1 MTEGDSK
8 WIMLWSCIGVSLVYY
23 VTPEDTEGRL
33 ISFFPF
39 SDQQLT
45 LRSYAYFAVVY
56 ASKMLYVLTVSEFA
70 EKTKRHRITFQI
82 LFFMEIAAMV
92 NFLTRYGTDFIPGI
106 DMTSIR
112 VFVVTIAAGVNI
124 ILNRRNLKY
133 ENR

>member
-1 MTEGDSK
+1 
-8 WIMLWSCIGVSLVYY
+8 
-23 VTPEDTEGRL
+23 
-33 ISFFPF
+33 
-39 SDQQLT
+39 
-45 LRSYAYFAVVY
+45 
-56 ASKMLYVLTVSEFA
+56 MLYVLTVSEFA